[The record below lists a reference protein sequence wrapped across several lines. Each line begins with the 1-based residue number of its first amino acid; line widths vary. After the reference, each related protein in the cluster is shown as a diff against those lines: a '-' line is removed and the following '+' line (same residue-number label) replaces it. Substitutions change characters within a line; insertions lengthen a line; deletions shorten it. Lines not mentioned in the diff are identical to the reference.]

1 MMAPGAS
8 WGRWQAGVCVGTRR
22 AVCIGSHSG
31 VRTKQ
36 GSVFAPSR
44 GSDTLPCSVRPQ
56 SQEPDRRLLS
66 VPCLTA
72 YNDFGNAEKGDAILT
87 ISFLWL

>member
-1 MMAPGAS
+1 MSPGAS

-36 GSVFAPSR
+36 GGVFVPLSGARTRRPVLFARSR
-44 GSDTLPCSVRPQ
+44 KNPIADRPPDSRAHARLRRPQ
-56 SQEPDRRLLS
+56 EAP
-66 VPCLTA
+66 
-72 YNDFGNAEKGDAILT
+72 GDIT
-87 ISFLWL
+87 RS